1 MTEPVDWDDME
12 NTKDRVNNHV
22 NGEVVK
28 KFEENGEK
36 IIRCDIIAQDA
47 WAAKS
52 SRDFYCG
59 PALISFLYQ
68 VAFKN

>member
-1 MTEPVDWDDME
+1 ME
-12 NTKDRVNNHV
+12 NTKDRATIIV

-36 IIRCDIIAQDA
+36 NNSVRHHCSRCFGQQKALGI
-47 WAAKS
+47 
-52 SRDFYCG
+52 FYCG